1 TPGVAVLISWV
12 SEAMSVFFMVPTIR
26 HHCGE
31 VQMKRFSGLL
41 LRIVFF
47 GCRLI
52 GFSRLTLLMP
62 AGKVSVSEPLSNL
75 YNQAPKDANENPL
88 LRGKIIKES
97 FECVQLL
104 APVMHL

>member
-1 TPGVAVLISWV
+1 
-12 SEAMSVFFMVPTIR
+12 
-26 HHCGE
+26 
-31 VQMKRFSGLL
+31 MKGFSGLS

-75 YNQAPKDANENPL
+75 YNQAPKDADENPL
-88 LRGKIIKES
+88 LRGEIIKES

>member
-1 TPGVAVLISWV
+1 
-12 SEAMSVFFMVPTIR
+12 
-26 HHCGE
+26 
-31 VQMKRFSGLL
+31 MKRFSGLA

-52 GFSRLTLLMP
+52 GFSRLTLLMS

-88 LRGKIIKES
+88 LRGEIIKES

-104 APVMHL
+104 ARNAFMSPGLFKPLLKTTEYLFDESL